1 MANYGDASI
10 LSFYCILCLDRFGL
24 WFLDCGRRRN
34 LRQEWWQV
42 GLFQINGYMW
52 KARMSHLLRIFVD
65 DIYGH
70 PPYGKYKL
78 TNHPKDRTQAHGL
91 SKLPIGT
98 SRFCLARLDEKDNL
112 FMTGGTAE
120 PPPSPVKPSKVYL
133 YR

>member
-1 MANYGDASI
+1 MY
-10 LSFYCILCLDRFGL
+10 
-24 WFLDCGRRRN
+24 
-34 LRQEWWQV
+34 
-42 GLFQINGYMW
+42 
-52 KARMSHLLRIFVD
+52 HLLRIFVD

-70 PPYGKYKL
+70 PPYGKYVL

-120 PPPSPVKPSKVYL
+120 PPPSTVKPRKVYL